1 MFVISNNVFVAAGVE
16 YRQLCD
22 TLADGA

>member
-1 MFVISNNVFVAAGVE
+1 MFVISDNVFVAAGVE